1 MPEAFVIEISGRT
14 MGIVA
19 SRGRGFRFQA
29 ANASLSKLDGQ
40 TFKTIEALRLRVE
53 TVIAKKTDDR
63 EGQHLVHLRGLY

>member
-14 MGIVA
+14 MGIAA

-40 TFKTIEALRLRVE
+40 TFQTIEALRLKVE
-53 TVIAKKTDDR
+53 NVIAKKTDNN
-63 EGQHLVHLRGLY
+63 EGRHEVLLRGLY